1 MLESMAEW
9 MSYPLYYSF
18 DGASPP
24 PRNGASHSTIYP
36 YGPFAAGDG
45 KTVMLGLQNER
56 EWQVFCQTVL
66 RQPYLAADPR
76 FSSNSRPSASRRA
89 LRATILDAFSAL
101 TVDSVIAPP
110 AAVKLPNAQ
119 HKQNN

>member
-66 RQPYLAADPR
+66 RQPDLAADPR
-76 FSSNSRPSASRRA
+76 FSSNSRRSEARRE
-89 LRATILDAFSAL
+89 LRAIILDAFSAP
-101 TVDSVIAPP
+101 IGR
-110 AAVKLPNAQ
+110 AACRERGGHVV
-119 HKQNN
+119 